1 MTLNISPETKIG
13 KIENWDAEK
22 YIKGGEDSYRL
33 IGKDGDIY
41 DYSKQELEEVIKDS
55 NLGVAANGVL
65 YIQDKPGLIADIL
78 NTWFNKRVEYRKL
91 EKKYG
96 EAGDTEKY
104 DFYAKRQLVQKI
116 LLNSMYGCLGLP
128 AFRFYDRD
136 NAEAV
141 TITGQIV
148 IKKTADMANIKYNKE
163 LGGIPILIELEDD
176 SVREYYPNTIVNVK
190 RDGSIQ
196 QILAKQL
203 IEDDD
208 LIV

>member
-1 MTLNISPETKIG
+1 
-13 KIENWDAEK
+13 
-22 YIKGGEDSYRL
+22 
-33 IGKDGDIY
+33 
-41 DYSKQELEEVIKDS
+41 
-55 NLGVAANGVL
+55 
-65 YIQDKPGLIADIL
+65 
-78 NTWFNKRVEYRKL
+78 
-91 EKKYG
+91 
-96 EAGDTEKY
+96 
-104 DFYAKRQLVQKI
+104 
-116 LLNSMYGCLGLP
+116 MYGCLGLP